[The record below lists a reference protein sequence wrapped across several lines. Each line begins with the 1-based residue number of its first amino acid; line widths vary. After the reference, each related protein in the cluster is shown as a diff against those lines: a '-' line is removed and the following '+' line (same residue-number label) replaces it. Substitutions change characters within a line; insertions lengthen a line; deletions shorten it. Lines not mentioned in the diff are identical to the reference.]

1 MNGGHEG
8 DRTLD
13 LTDANRTLSQL
24 SYAPEYEIFEGMQHI
39 CLPERSHLR
48 LWGIELTQVDS
59 QLSYTPVFN
68 CLSIITQ
75 NAFL

>member
-1 MNGGHEG
+1 MYSLSHKLSEADIGGKAANRKNHHSHGMMVFLGGHEG

-24 SYAPEYEIFEGMQHI
+24 SY
-39 CLPERSHLR
+39 
-48 LWGIELTQVDS
+48 
-59 QLSYTPVFN
+59 TPVFN

-75 NAFL
+75 ISFL

>member
-24 SYAPEYEIFEGMQHI
+24 SYAPEYEIFEGMRFI
-39 CLPERSHLR
+39 RLPECSHQR
-48 LWGIELTQVDS
+48 LWGIELTRVDS